1 MPERPRRGWPG
12 FGNVRVVTADAL
24 ALPMPRR
31 PFRVVANPPF
41 GSTKA
46 ILRRL
51 LGDPRVPLE
60 RADLVLQEQ
69 AARRYAARRP
79 ADPEMIAWGAAYEL
93 GTGRRLGP
101 ACFRPRPRVGAAVL
115 VARRRRP
122 PLVPGGGSRG
132 SRPWSGTPSATPACP
147 CAAAWSRPSPTASC
161 AGSPASLASAWTPA
175 RPTWTRSSGPA
186 RTPSLPGRPIW
197 EDGPRARRMGGT
209 RLPTAAEGSMGTLT
223 LSTRITL
230 LRIALIPVLLW
241 LLVAEGRIE
250 RAAVLAAI
258 VFLVASFT
266 DFVDGYLARRWQQ
279 TTMLGNFLDTTADKL
294 LVVGALL
301 GLMAVDRVNVWV
313 AFVVIAREVAVLG
326 LRAIAAASNVVISA
340 SIWGKVKFNV
350 QVVGITLAILRP
362 DIKLGSLWLDE
373 WAMLAVAVVSA
384 ASAVDYFARFGDL
397 IRAGK

>member
-1 MPERPRRGWPG
+1 MSGYASRRAELGQHFLAGAWLAAELAEQAGVGAGDLVVEIGAGTGVLTEALARRAGRVVAVEYDPRLAERARARLAG
-12 FGNVRVVTADAL
+12 FGNVRGAW
-24 ALPMPRR
+24 
-31 PFRVVANPPF
+31 
-41 GSTKA
+41 
-46 ILRRL
+46 LR
-51 LGDPRVPLE
+51 
-60 RADLVLQEQ
+60 
-69 AARRYAARRP
+69 
-79 ADPEMIAWGAAYEL
+79 
-93 GTGRRLGP
+93 
-101 ACFRPRPRVGAAVL
+101 
-115 VARRRRP
+115 
-122 PLVPGGGSRG
+122 
-132 SRPWSGTPSATPACP
+132 
-147 CAAAWSRPSPTASC
+147 
-161 AGSPASLASAWTPA
+161 
-175 RPTWTRSSGPA
+175 
-186 RTPSLPGRPIW
+186 PGRPPGRPGR
-197 EDGPRARRMGGT
+197 GPVGRPV
-209 RLPTAAEGSMGTLT
+209 RLPCQAAPSGKTGPEPVGWGEPDLLTAAEGSMGTLT

-362 DIKLGSLWLDE
+362 DVQLGSLWLDE

-397 IRAGK
+397 IRAGR

>member
-1 MPERPRRGWPG
+1 MGEL
-12 FGNVRVVTADAL
+12 D
-24 ALPMPRR
+24 
-31 PFRVVANPPF
+31 
-41 GSTKA
+41 
-46 ILRRL
+46 L
-51 LGDPRVPLE
+51 L
-60 RADLVLQEQ
+60 
-69 AARRYAARRP
+69 
-79 ADPEMIAWGAAYEL
+79 
-93 GTGRRLGP
+93 
-101 ACFRPRPRVGAAVL
+101 
-115 VARRRRP
+115 
-122 PLVPGGGSRG
+122 
-132 SRPWSGTPSATPACP
+132 
-147 CAAAWSRPSPTASC
+147 
-161 AGSPASLASAWTPA
+161 
-175 RPTWTRSSGPA
+175 
-186 RTPSLPGRPIW
+186 
-197 EDGPRARRMGGT
+197 
-209 RLPTAAEGSMGTLT
+209 TAAEGSMGTMT

-362 DIKLGSLWLDE
+362 DVQLGSLWLDE

-397 IRAGK
+397 IRAGR